1 MAEQGAN
8 NEAFQ
13 EYLKNGNP
21 QLDLSKLGSEY
32 KVGPMTFKDVIRIG
46 WNSLREYYSKQF
58 HEIELFLEEL
68 RQGKTSAIIVTAV
81 AGFLGVMMAYF
92 LISRFI
98 LYRPVFPKKKKSSK
112 SGEEEERPK
121 AVEPIVL
128 RDFTIDQLASY
139 NGTNNQPI
147 YVAMCDDVFDV
158 SDAENF
164 YGPGGS
170 YHCFAGRNSTRA
182 MAKFCFDEVELAN
195 PETSDLG
202 PFERMMLQDWYNKFK
217 FYKGYPIVGKLSYPP
232 KDLKLTVN
240 ELTSYTGENETGA
253 VIPKDR
259 VDAPI
264 YVAIN
269 DKIYDVSYGG
279 KEMYGMGGPYHK
291 FAGKNC
297 TRALAKMS
305 LDQSDIDNDS
315 IAELTEEQ
323 KKTLKDWEDKFL
335 SKKKYPV
342 VGTLIKEES
351 Q

>member
-1 MAEQGAN
+1 MADHAK

-13 EYLKNGNP
+13 EYLKNP

-32 KVGPMTFKDVIRIG
+32 KVGPMTFKDVVRIG
-46 WNSLREYYSKQF
+46 WNSLHEYYSKQF
-58 HEIELFLEEL
+58 HEIEQFLEEL
-68 RQGKTSAIIVTAV
+68 RQGKTSAIIITAV
-81 AGFLGVMMAYF
+81 VGFLGVMIAYF
-92 LISRFI
+92 LISRFVF
-98 LYRPVFPKKKKSSK
+98 YRPVFPKKKKASK
-112 SGEEEERPK
+112 TEEEEKPK
-121 AVEPIVL
+121 EEEPIVL

-147 YVAMCDDVFDV
+147 YVAMCGDVFDV
-158 SDAENF
+158 SEAEDF
-164 YGPGGS
+164 YGPGKS

-195 PETSDLG
+195 PETADLG

-232 KDLKLTVN
+232 KDLQLTLHD
-240 ELTSYTGENETGA
+240 LTSYAGENETGA
-253 VIPKDR
+253 VLSKDR

-269 DKIYDVSYGG
+269 DKIFDVSYGG
-279 KEMYGMGGPYHK
+279 KEMYGLGGPYHK

-305 LDQSDIDNDS
+305 LDLADIDNADIS
-315 IAELTEEQ
+315 DLTEEQ

-335 SKKKYPV
+335 NKKKYPV
-342 VGTLIKEES
+342 VGTLIKE
-351 Q
+351 QTQ